1 MNSGSEDNNTT
12 PMNVDESPNETERQ
26 QLIQDCNDEIDR
38 YERMGLLA
46 TKKIKEVN
54 AQIDNLSFNGS
65 TEGLEMLEKLLS
77 EWEEKRTRSMQKMKQ
92 ANEAYEGFREKDR
105 QREKAE
111 LDRKRECENQLQM
124 QQKQAQNNDRRL
136 QTINRMRPSK
146 VALKDASEAEEFI
159 KNFIEFAELQLKTE
173 ADLKTF
179 LIPLLL
185 HSMKEEP
192 KHPVFFKKLDNEKV
206 QYWDLL
212 ELKRVFLDH
221 YAGQGWNASQIAQLA
236 NIAMG
241 YEKPADYIGRIMQKA
256 GQLGIRLDTPLD
268 DGSQRMVRG
277 WFSQLP
283 HNVQQSMSAE
293 MTSVYESG
301 TIQTYL
307 DLVQRHVP
315 QKPERVEPCPLY
327 CPYCPSKVEFT
338 CSCETMRRLNN
349 KRKALLQGPKTEKSQ
364 STPVASNEVKKPHN
378 HESGKEREDCRRC
391 GAPNWSFK
399 HRCNKNNDKSIT
411 AAVVSAPSSKITI
424 PEVLGEW
431 DRKDLSELD
440 DPGLVSSAF
449 SPEFRRD
456 QRRPKLS
463 LKLNGQLCL
472 GLHVD
477 SMSDYSVMSEAL
489 LKRVD
494 VQPRKLV
501 VRKENLPTVI
511 AANNASMALV
521 GAVTI
526 PVLRGN
532 HQFTHDFLISK
543 DLPKQLDCLLGNDIL
558 PQIGV
563 ELRGLNQM
571 VQQNS
576 ESPITASIV
585 ETTDEPVGKDLGL
598 DLADAI
604 SALEVADDKN
614 SSHYANCLYTYRLRV
629 RDELEA
635 DMQRNEKLSGF
646 CNHPA
651 AEILFT
657 TTDEHPINVRQ
668 YDLPYQH
675 RTVVDN
681 QIDNW
686 LKDGIIEICTAKD
699 HSNNPLLVVPKR
711 DLAGNIKDWRT
722 CIDPRL
728 INNKIIDSA
737 YPIPKA
743 RHIFDQLAGCKIFTV
758 IDLKSGFN
766 QIQVHAEH
774 RKKTAFTWNKR
785 VYQFVGAPFGFKN
798 IPQDFQRIMDN
809 IFEDLDFVTVY
820 LDDIVIGSSSYA
832 DHVRHVK
839 AVIAKLNEVNMRLS
853 PKKLKLAHDQII
865 VIGNKV
871 SRDGVTVAIEKL
883 EKMEHW
889 KGPVKTLKQLQQR
902 LGFTNYFR
910 EFCPLYSKLMAP
922 LEELRTQGKIEWT
935 KEHDLILNKFRDILN
950 EQVMISYPDFSK
962 PLIVATDASKFGLG
976 CVVFQLVGPNDDQ
989 TTVEEIIQSEK
1000 RYIRFA
1006 SRALTS
1012 SERNYGAPQR
1022 ELLGVLFALKSFR
1035 PYLFG
1040 HRFRLLTDHQ
1050 ALTYMLERPKV
1061 SSVIFNWLD
1070 EILTYDF
1077 KMEHVPGLKNILPDR
1092 ISRIYDFDDREPDT
1106 AVVLALSEVETLTS
1120 DMDDLE
1126 VIEDSERREMILM
1139 RAHALGHFGAADMAR
1154 TIRSMTRAT
1163 WPNLVKDCQK
1173 LVSACI
1179 PCQRYNVG
1187 KMGYHPPKSLQALLP
1202 FDHVAIDLK
1211 QMPLS
1216 KRGNMFY
1223 LVLIDVATR
1232 FLFLREL
1239 SSKSS
1244 YSVAQALLRLFCDI
1258 GFPKVM
1264 QSDNGGEFVNEVMAA
1279 LKKISGIDERL
1290 ISAYHHRSNGIAERA
1305 IQSTSNAVYKSI
1317 GGLNTQW
1324 DDYLPQIQ
1332 HAFNTRVIELHG
1344 SSPYSLMFGR
1354 APNAFSDYRDSDLQL
1369 EKEADREKRLIFLNS
1384 IVFPAVFEKVGR
1396 AHSKRQ
1402 EYFAKTHRMLK
1413 EDFPPGA
1420 QVMVRDELKSAKH
1433 QPTFEGPFT
1442 VLRRKMSGN
1451 YELKGLDGT
1460 TYVRSPWVLKLVS
1473 PEIMKGINVSE
1484 TLYAAVDHIVEHR
1497 DLQDGRRQFRVRW
1510 EKQGP
1515 ELDSWLFQEDFI
1527 DYGPLQKYSK
1537 SLGVDLRT
1545 KSKSQTKTPKKVR
1558 FSEMNAKR
1566 NAPTDSELSVDQ
1578 QTGSPSVRQ
1587 PIVDKQP
1594 GSQTEKPN
1602 PIEIYLDKVQKEA
1615 LGKYWTSTTGSK
1627 RTQKPAIVES
1637 DTEE

>member
-1 MNSGSEDNNTT
+1 MDNQ
-12 PMNVDESPNETERQ
+12 PETEP
-26 QLIQDCNDEIDR
+26 LEDR
-38 YERMGLLA
+38 
-46 TKKIKEVN
+46 
-54 AQIDNLSFNGS
+54 
-65 TEGLEMLEKLLS
+65 EMLENLLN
-77 EWEEKRTRSMQKMKQ
+77 EWEEKRARSLAKMKQ
-92 ANEAYEGFREKDR
+92 AKEAYDGFREKDR

-111 LDRKRECENQLQM
+111 LDRQRELDNRLQI
-124 QQKQAQNNDRRL
+124 QQKQEQNNDRRL
-136 QTINRMRPSK
+136 QNLIRMRPTK

-159 KNFIEFAELQLKTE
+159 KNFIEFVELQLKSE
-173 ADLKTF
+173 ANLKTF

-192 KHPVFFKKLDNEKV
+192 KHPVFFKKLDNEKIP
-206 QYWDLL
+206 YWDLL
-212 ELKRVFLDH
+212 ALKRVFLDH

-256 GQLGIRLDTPLD
+256 GQLGIRLDMTLD
-268 DGSQRMVRG
+268 EGSQRMVRG

-283 HNVQQSMSAE
+283 HNVQQSMSAD
-293 MTSVYESG
+293 MTAVYEAG

-327 CPYCPSKVEFT
+327 CPYCPNKVDFT
-338 CSCETMRRLNN
+338 CACETMRRLHN
-349 KRKALLQGPKTEKSQ
+349 KRKTPLQGPKTE
-364 STPVASNEVKKPHN
+364 TPPITQVASKGPNRPSNKDGP
-378 HESGKEREDCRRC
+378 KERNPCRRC
-391 GAPNWSFK
+391 GQPWSYLHQQK
-399 HRCNKNNDKSIT
+399 CNVTKDLS
-411 AAVVSAPSSKITI
+411 AALIDSSESLPGI

-431 DRKDLSELD
+431 ERDDLSGLK
-440 DPGLVSSAF
+440 DPGLISSAF
-449 SPEFRRD
+449 SPEASRN
-456 QRRPKLS
+456 QRRPRMS
-463 LKLNGQLCL
+463 LKLNGKLCS

-477 SMSDYSVMSEAL
+477 TMSDYSVMSDAL
-489 LKRVD
+489 LKRID
-494 VQPRKLV
+494 DRPCKLAI
-501 VRKENLPTVI
+501 RTENLPTVLS
-511 AANNASMALV
+511 ANSTSMVFL
-521 GAVTI
+521 GRSTI
-526 PVLRGN
+526 PVLREN
-532 HQFTHDFLISK
+532 IEFEHEFLISQN
-543 DLPKQLDCLLGNDIL
+543 LPKQLNCLLGNDIL
-558 PQIGV
+558 SKIGV
-563 ELRGLNQM
+563 ELNGLSHM
-571 VQQNS
+571 VKQNS
-576 ESPITASIV
+576 QTSLIASIV
-585 ETTDEPVGKDLGL
+585 ETHDEIVGKDLGL

-604 SALEVADDKN
+604 SALEVVDNKD
-614 SSHYANCLYTYRLRV
+614 SSQYFNCLHTYRLRV
-629 RDELEA
+629 RDEMETE
-635 DMQRNEKLSGF
+635 MKRNENLHGF
-646 CNHPA
+646 CTHPA

-657 TTDEHPINVRQ
+657 TTDENPINVRQ
-668 YDLPYQH
+668 YDLPYKH
-675 RTVVDN
+675 RSVVDN

-743 RHIFDQLAGCKIFTV
+743 RHIFDKLAGCKIFTV

-766 QIQVHAEH
+766 QIQVKAEH

-809 IFEDLDFVTVY
+809 IFEDLDCVTVY
-820 LDDIVIGSSSYA
+820 LDDIVIGSSSYS
-832 DHVRHVK
+832 DHVRDVK
-839 AVIAKLNEVNMRLS
+839 AVIAKLNAVNMRLS

-889 KGPVKTLKQLQQR
+889 KGPVNTLKQLQQR

-910 EFCPLYSKLMAP
+910 EYCPLYAKLMAP
-922 LEELRTQGKIEWT
+922 LEQLRTQGKIVWT
-935 KEHDLILNKFRDILN
+935 KDHENILNKFRDILN

-962 PLIVATDASKFGLG
+962 PLIVATDASKYGLG
-976 CVVFQLVGPNDDQ
+976 CVLFQLVGHNDDQ
-989 TTVEEIIQSEK
+989 TTVDQIIKADK

-1006 SRALTS
+1006 SRALTA

-1040 HRFRLLTDHQ
+1040 YRFRLFTDHQ

-1106 AVVLALSEVETLTS
+1106 AVILSVSEVPPLTT

-1126 VIEDSERREMILM
+1126 VIEDSERREMIM
-1139 RAHALGHFGAADMAR
+1139 SRAHAQGHFGAADMAR
-1154 TIRSMTRAT
+1154 TIRSTTRAT

-1187 KMGYHPPKSLQALLP
+1187 RMGYHPPKSLQALLP
-1202 FDHVAIDLK
+1202 FDHVCIDLK

-1232 FLFLREL
+1232 FIFLREL

-1258 GFPKVM
+1258 GFPKVL
-1264 QSDNGGEFVNEVMAA
+1264 QSDNGGEFVNEVMSVM
-1279 LKKISGIDERL
+1279 KKISGIDERL

-1305 IQSTSNAVYKSI
+1305 IQSTSHAVYKSI

-1324 DDYLPQIQ
+1324 DDYLPHIQ

-1354 APNAFSDYRDSDLQL
+1354 APNTFSDYRDTDTQL
-1369 EKEADREKRLIFLNS
+1369 EKEEDRERRLIFLNS

-1413 EDFPPGA
+1413 EDFPAGA

-1451 YELKGLDGT
+1451 YELKGIDGT

-1473 PEIMKGINVSE
+1473 PEIMKGINVSD
-1484 TLYAAVDHIVEHR
+1484 TLYAAVDYIVEHR

-1515 ELDSWLFQEDFI
+1515 ELDSWLFQDDFI

-1545 KSKSQTKTPKKVR
+1545 KNPKSKSKSIQKTPKKTELVDNGVD
-1558 FSEMNAKR
+1558 SQQD
-1566 NAPTDSELSVDQ
+1566 APTAKASPVEQ
-1578 QTGSPSVRQ
+1578 QTASPSV
-1587 PIVDKQP
+1587 PVPTADKQP
-1594 GSQTEKPN
+1594 GSQLDKPN
-1602 PIEIYLDKVQKEA
+1602 PIEIYLDKIQKEA
-1615 LGKYWTSTTGSK
+1615 LGKYWKSTTGSK
-1627 RTQKPAIVES
+1627 RTQKAAIVEL